1 MSLQG
6 ERILVTGAG
15 GFIGSHLAER
25 LVREGAHVRAMV
37 HYNALG
43 SRGWLD
49 GSEHAADMEIIAG
62 DVTDADCVQGAARG
76 VDRIAHLA
84 ALIGIPYSYTAP
96 RSYLRVNAEG
106 TLNIL
111 QAVRDAGIRRVVHT
125 STSEVYGSAQ
135 RIPIDENHPLCGQSP
150 YAASKTAADQ
160 LALSFAR
167 SFDIPVVTVRPFNTF
182 GPRQSLRAVIPT
194 IIAQCLAIAQGS
206 SPPVIR
212 LGAAHTTRDLNH
224 VDDTVAGFV
233 RALEADVDADGSAF
247 NLGSGR
253 EISIADLA
261 HAIADLC
268 GIEADIA
275 TDQQRLRPDAS
286 EVDRLLAD
294 ASRAQRLLGWTP
306 EIALEDGLLRTIEWF
321 RVRTPGEARAGAF
334 VV

>member
-15 GFIGSHLAER
+15 GFIGGHLAER

-49 GSEHAADMEIIAG
+49 GCEHAADMDIIAG
-62 DVTDADCVQGAARG
+62 DVTDADCVQRAARG

-111 QAVRDAGIRRVVHT
+111 QAARDAGTRRVVHT

-167 SFDIPVVTVRPFNTF
+167 SFDLPVLTVRPFNTF

-194 IIAQCLAIAQGS
+194 IIAQCLAIAEGS

-212 LGAAHTTRDLNH
+212 LGAAHTTRDLNY

-268 GIEADIA
+268 GIEADIE
-275 TDQQRLRPDAS
+275 TDRQRLRPDAS

-294 ASRAQRLLGWTP
+294 SSRAQRLLGWTP

-321 RVRTPGEARAGAF
+321 RDRAPGETRAGAF